1 MGIVLLVATVV
12 AITRDYS
19 ASTNI
24 AVPENNTDQSE
35 KADNKPVAE
44 DKKDTTTPASEK
56 VDEKTT
62 PATEG
67 TSNNNK
73 TTENKE
79 SDKLLPFLLEA

>member
-1 MGIVLLVATVV
+1 MSIPTRVKQIIAVTLGIVLLVATVV

-62 PATEG
+62 PATDE
-67 TSNNNK
+67 
-73 TTENKE
+73 
-79 SDKLLPFLLEA
+79 PFPGSCC